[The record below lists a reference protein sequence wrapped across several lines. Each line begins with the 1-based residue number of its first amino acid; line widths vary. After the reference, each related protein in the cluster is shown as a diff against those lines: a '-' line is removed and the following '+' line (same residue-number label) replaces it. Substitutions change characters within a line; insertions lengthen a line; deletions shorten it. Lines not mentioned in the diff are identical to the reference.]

1 MTGDR
6 PAGTWRRTGV
16 LLAVAAA
23 VLAGCASI
31 PTSGPIHEGS
41 TVAIDNQELIYRAI
55 PQPPQPGMSPEELVL
70 GFLAASSST
79 ADGYTVARQFLTPA
93 AAANWTPLRQVRVYD
108 NSGIQTRLTAP
119 GSVSVTGTEEGVIG
133 SDGGFVVAEAGKK
146 FQAGYTL
153 VRVGKDW
160 RIAKLPEGLVLG
172 SGDIEREFRTY
183 DLYYFDPTFSV
194 VTPDAVTV
202 PVTVAGAATV
212 LVSSLLS
219 GPTSWLAP
227 AVRTAFPEG
236 TTLALDSVPVVAGVA
251 QVDLSPQVLEA
262 DDQARQ
268 ALSAQ
273 LVWTLHQL
281 PNVTGVAI
289 TVGGQPLPIPGVG
302 PLQSVDSS
310 QRYNPDAAG
319 STGDAYAGAATGLV
333 RLGAGGRLQRA
344 TGAVGHGKPLL
355 IAPSVSLDEKTV
367 AGITPDRR
375 QLWTQLVAGETP
387 PALVGRGTDLSRAS
401 FDRTGSLWWVD
412 RGNGVFILQSGR
424 PAARVPVVGLP
435 TGMAP
440 SAIEAVSIARD
451 GTRAALL
458 VRRGGAVEP
467 WVARIERDGTNV
479 RLAAP
484 RRLET
489 SVTDALDLAW
499 EAQDQLAVLGTATR
513 NGLGLQV
520 FVISDGF
527 SQTQSQPAEPGATS
541 LAAAPGE
548 ATLLGVDGKI
558 YVQNPDGWTSL
569 GSGNDPAYPG

>member
-1 MTGDR
+1 MTR
-6 PAGTWRRTGV
+6 PGPRWWRTGG

-31 PTSGPIHEGS
+31 PTSGPIHEGPA
-41 TVAIDNQELIYRAI
+41 VAIDNQELIYRAI

-70 GFLAASSST
+70 GFLAASSS
-79 ADGYTVARQFLTPA
+79 AGDGYSVAREFLTPA
-93 AAANWTPLRQVRVYD
+93 AASSWNPLSQVRVYD

-119 GSVSVTGTEEGVIG
+119 GAVSVTGTEDGVIG

-146 FQAGYTL
+146 FQAGYRL

-160 RIAKLPEGLVLG
+160 RIAALPKGLVLG

-183 DLYYFDPTFSV
+183 DLYFFDPTFSV

-202 PVTVAGAATV
+202 PVTGAGAATV

-236 TTLALDSVPVVAGVA
+236 TTLTLDSVPVVSGVA

-262 DDQARQ
+262 NDQARQ

-302 PLQSVDSS
+302 PVQSVDSW
-310 QRYNPDAAG
+310 QRYDPDEAG
-319 STGDAYAGAATGLV
+319 STGDAYAGASTGLV
-333 RLGAGGRLQRA
+333 RLGADGRFQRA
-344 TGAVGHGKPLL
+344 AGAVGHGRPLL

-375 QLWTQLVAGETP
+375 QLWTQLAAGETP
-387 PALVGRGTDLSRAS
+387 PVLVGRGTDLSRAS
-401 FDRTGSLWWVD
+401 FDRTGALWWVD
-412 RGNGVFILQSGR
+412 RGSGVFILQNGR
-424 PAARVPVVGLP
+424 PTARVPIVGLP
-435 TGMAP
+435 AGMTS
-440 SAIEAVSIARD
+440 SAIEGVSIARD

-484 RRLET
+484 RRLEM

-499 EAQDQLAVLGTATR
+499 EAQDQLAVLGTSTR

-527 SQTQSQPAEPGATS
+527 SQTQSQPAVPGATS
-541 LAAAPGE
+541 LAAAPGA
-548 ATLLGVDGKI
+548 ATLLGVGGKV
-558 YVQNPDGWTSL
+558 YVQNPDGWTAL
-569 GSGNDPAYPG
+569 GAGNDPAYPG